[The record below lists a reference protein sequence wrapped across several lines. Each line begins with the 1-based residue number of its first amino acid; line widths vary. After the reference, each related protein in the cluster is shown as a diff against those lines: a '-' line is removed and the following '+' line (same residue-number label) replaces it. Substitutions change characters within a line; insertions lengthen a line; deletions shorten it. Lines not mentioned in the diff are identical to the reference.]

1 MSSRLSE
8 CNLLQWLDK
17 HLVRFLVWLDL
28 WWPGTISMSEKA
40 VEMDREL
47 VENGRLNRAAW
58 LHLILGALIVTLCI
72 AAYFTLFFVIA
83 DLIPPD
89 PPLSLSPSSSVS
101 PHETYISF
109 YPIKG

>member
-83 DLIPPD
+83 DLIPNPS
-89 PPLSLSPSSSVS
+89 SLSSNVS
-101 PHETYISF
+101 PHETYTPF
-109 YPIKG
+109 YPIKD

>member
-58 LHLILGALIVTLCI
+58 LHLILGALIVTLCT

-83 DLIPPD
+83 DLIPPST
-89 PPLSLSPSSSVS
+89 LSSNVS

-109 YPIKG
+109 YPIKD

>member
-1 MSSRLSE
+1 
-8 CNLLQWLDK
+8 
-17 HLVRFLVWLDL
+17 
-28 WWPGTISMSEKA
+28 MSEKA

-83 DLIPPD
+83 DLVPP
-89 PPLSLSPSSSVS
+89 PSPSSVS
-101 PHETYISF
+101 PHETYMPF
-109 YPIKG
+109 YPIKD